1 MTKFQIS
8 TPGGYEVEVS
18 AASEAE
24 ALDMAK
30 KNWQTMPKII
40 AKGEGNTRVF
50 ERQNGQQYVVSPGY
64 STTDPAKVKQV
75 LEGLSAA
82 QVSKKSIDQALIRE
96 NPVAAR
102 ANQFVRGAP
111 LFGSYAEEA
120 VGAIAGPE
128 AATAMRSLSG
138 AMQREKPGETLA
150 LNLAGGITGTLPA
163 ILAAPGAIPSVLGQG
178 PMYQQIARGL
188 AAGSLSGGAEGLV
201 YGAGEGT
208 DAESRMQEAVRGG
221 GFGTTFGGLL
231 GGATPPIAK
240 GIQNIAGLVMRSDIG
255 LIAKTLNIST
265 DAAKVIKNTF
275 ASGGDIQQATQ
286 NLQRAGSEAMLADAG
301 QAAQALVDA
310 AAASGGSAG
319 QITNRAI
326 SERMTRTGENLD
338 QSLTTML
345 GQPPLGPQTAVREIA
360 GRTKDAREAAYKLA
374 YGKPVPYG
382 APEGQAIDA
391 VLSRISPDVKS
402 AAIKE
407 ANEEM
412 LSKGLA
418 NEQIM
423 ARIADN
429 GDVTFTNPP
438 NVIQLDY
445 LKRALDAKSQASL
458 GELNKQTPAS
468 RRYARLASELK
479 DATVNAV
486 PEFGSALKIGGDK
499 IAEENAF
506 KLGRDMLSNRTE
518 VEDVM
523 MELGQTP
530 SSAQLEAARLGLRSS
545 FDKMLGDVKA
555 LPSDPNLDARQ
566 VLEAVKNMSSENSRK
581 KARAL
586 MGPDADAMFAQFD
599 EAMQSATVRAALARN
614 SATASRVAQKETID
628 QLTQPGVAG
637 QAAQGEV
644 VNTTKALIQAVTGQT
659 SEYSAARR
667 QKIYTDIARALTQ
680 KRGDD
685 ARIALQVLNKAMS
698 GQALTDRQAGT
709 LANMISGV
717 LFGGG
722 TTAMTAG
729 ASAEERNRPQ

>member
-1 MTKFQIS
+1 VK
-8 TPGGYEVEVS
+8 
-18 AASEAE
+18 
-24 ALDMAK
+24 LC
-30 KNWQTMPKII
+30 WQ
-40 AKGEGNTRVF
+40 
-50 ERQNGQQYVVSPGY
+50 
-64 STTDPAKVKQV
+64 
-75 LEGLSAA
+75 
-82 QVSKKSIDQALIRE
+82 
-96 NPVAAR
+96 
-102 ANQFVRGAP
+102 
-111 LFGSYAEEA
+111 
-120 VGAIAGPE
+120 
-128 AATAMRSLSG
+128 
-138 AMQREKPGETLA
+138 MQ
-150 LNLAGGITGTLPA
+150 
-163 ILAAPGAIPSVLGQG
+163 
-178 PMYQQIARGL
+178 
-188 AAGSLSGGAEGLV
+188 
-201 YGAGEGT
+201 
-208 DAESRMQEAVRGG
+208 
-221 GFGTTFGGLL
+221 
-231 GGATPPIAK
+231 
-240 GIQNIAGLVMRSDIG
+240 
-255 LIAKTLNIST
+255 
-265 DAAKVIKNTF
+265 
-275 ASGGDIQQATQ
+275 
-286 NLQRAGSEAMLADAG
+286 G

-412 LSKGLA
+412 LSNGLA

-458 GELNKQTPAS
+458 GELGKQTPAS

>member
-102 ANQFVRGAP
+102 VNQFVRGAP

-128 AATAMRSLSG
+128 AATAMRLLSG
-138 AMQREKPGETLA
+138 AMQREKPGQTLA

-208 DAESRMQEAVRGG
+208 DTESRMQEAGRGG
-221 GFGTTFGGLL
+221 GFGATFGGLL

-412 LSKGLA
+412 LSNGLA

-458 GELNKQTPAS
+458 GELGKQTPAS

>member
-1 MTKFQIS
+1 
-8 TPGGYEVEVS
+8 
-18 AASEAE
+18 
-24 ALDMAK
+24 
-30 KNWQTMPKII
+30 
-40 AKGEGNTRVF
+40 
-50 ERQNGQQYVVSPGY
+50 
-64 STTDPAKVKQV
+64 
-75 LEGLSAA
+75 
-82 QVSKKSIDQALIRE
+82 
-96 NPVAAR
+96 
-102 ANQFVRGAP
+102 
-111 LFGSYAEEA
+111 
-120 VGAIAGPE
+120 
-128 AATAMRSLSG
+128 
-138 AMQREKPGETLA
+138 
-150 LNLAGGITGTLPA
+150 
-163 ILAAPGAIPSVLGQG
+163 
-178 PMYQQIARGL
+178 
-188 AAGSLSGGAEGLV
+188 
-201 YGAGEGT
+201 
-208 DAESRMQEAVRGG
+208 
-221 GFGTTFGGLL
+221 
-231 GGATPPIAK
+231 
-240 GIQNIAGLVMRSDIG
+240 
-255 LIAKTLNIST
+255 
-265 DAAKVIKNTF
+265 
-275 ASGGDIQQATQ
+275 
-286 NLQRAGSEAMLADAG
+286 
-301 QAAQALVDA
+301 
-310 AAASGGSAG
+310 
-319 QITNRAI
+319 
-326 SERMTRTGENLD
+326 
-338 QSLTTML
+338 
-345 GQPPLGPQTAVREIA
+345 
-360 GRTKDAREAAYKLA
+360 
-374 YGKPVPYG
+374 
-382 APEGQAIDA
+382 
-391 VLSRISPDVKS
+391 LSRISPDVKS

-412 LSKGLA
+412 LSNGLA

-458 GELNKQTPAS
+458 GELGKQTPAS

>member
-1 MTKFQIS
+1 
-8 TPGGYEVEVS
+8 
-18 AASEAE
+18 
-24 ALDMAK
+24 
-30 KNWQTMPKII
+30 
-40 AKGEGNTRVF
+40 
-50 ERQNGQQYVVSPGY
+50 
-64 STTDPAKVKQV
+64 
-75 LEGLSAA
+75 
-82 QVSKKSIDQALIRE
+82 
-96 NPVAAR
+96 
-102 ANQFVRGAP
+102 
-111 LFGSYAEEA
+111 
-120 VGAIAGPE
+120 
-128 AATAMRSLSG
+128 
-138 AMQREKPGETLA
+138 
-150 LNLAGGITGTLPA
+150 
-163 ILAAPGAIPSVLGQG
+163 LAAI
-178 PMYQQIARGL
+178 
-188 AAGSLSGGAEGLV
+188 
-201 YGAGEGT
+201 
-208 DAESRMQEAVRGG
+208 
-221 GFGTTFGGLL
+221 
-231 GGATPPIAK
+231 
-240 GIQNIAGLVMRSDIG
+240 
-255 LIAKTLNIST
+255 
-265 DAAKVIKNTF
+265 
-275 ASGGDIQQATQ
+275 
-286 NLQRAGSEAMLADAG
+286 
-301 QAAQALVDA
+301 
-310 AAASGGSAG
+310 
-319 QITNRAI
+319 
-326 SERMTRTGENLD
+326 
-338 QSLTTML
+338 
-345 GQPPLGPQTAVREIA
+345 
-360 GRTKDAREAAYKLA
+360 
-374 YGKPVPYG
+374 
-382 APEGQAIDA
+382 
-391 VLSRISPDVKS
+391 
-402 AAIKE
+402 
-407 ANEEM
+407 
-412 LSKGLA
+412 
-418 NEQIM
+418 
-423 ARIADN
+423 
-429 GDVTFTNPP
+429 
-438 NVIQLDY
+438 
-445 LKRALDAKSQASL
+445 
-458 GELNKQTPAS
+458 
-468 RRYARLASELK
+468 
-479 DATVNAV
+479 
-486 PEFGSALKIGGDK
+486 K

>member
-102 ANQFVRGAP
+102 VNEFVRGAP
-111 LFGSYAEEA
+111 FVGSYADEA

-138 AMQREKPGETLA
+138 AMQREKPGQTLG

-188 AAGSLSGGAEGLV
+188 AAGSLSGGVEGLF

-208 DAESRMQEAVRGG
+208 NAESRMQEAVRGAD
-221 GFGTTFGGLL
+221 FGTTFGGLL

-412 LSKGLA
+412 LSNGLA

-458 GELNKQTPAS
+458 GELGKQTPAS